1 MEVFRLQQ
9 FSVKQSAEVFR
20 VGTDA
25 MLLGAMADVP
35 GKISALEIGTGTG
48 IISLILAQR
57 NPQLEILAI
66 DIDENAANLAEEN
79 FRNSV
84 FSDRLSVQQT
94 DFNIFNP
101 EEKFDLIISNPPFF
115 DENISAKDK
124 IARQKVALS
133 FEDLIF
139 KSAVLLREEGVFS
152 VIIPSADSQNFID
165 LAKNCKLHLIHKINI
180 FGIEGGSLRRNI
192 LEFSL
197 AKKEISERDFTIEKR
212 PRIYSPEYLEL
223 TKDLHLFQ

>member
-25 MLLGAMADVP
+25 MLLGAMADVAA
-35 GKISALEIGTGTG
+35 KKSALEIGTGTG

-57 NPQLEILAI
+57 NRQLEILAI

-84 FSDRLSVQQT
+84 FSDRLSVQQA

-133 FEDLIF
+133 FEALIQ
-139 KSAVLLREEGVFS
+139 KSADLLREEGVFS

-212 PRIYSPEYLEL
+212 PRINSDEYLEL
-223 TKDLHLFQ
+223 TKDLHLFR